1 MTTSLSIHHPKKF
14 IALSTAVFLMLT
26 PFTSRAADLTIIVNN
41 VQQEDGQ
48 IMLGLFN
55 GAEGFPKT
63 SSHGTSAPAKERNTA
78 GQVLLTVKGLAPG
91 QYAASSYH
99 DLDGNSKLSTNMMGM
114 PTEPYGFFNNAR
126 GMFGPPTFKD
136 AAILVGSEDLT
147 IEITVK

>member
-1 MTTSLSIHHPKKF
+1 MTTRLPIHHPGSF
-14 IALSTAVFLMLT
+14 AALSMAVCMLLT
-26 PFTSRAADLTIIVNN
+26 PLASSAADLTIIVNN
-41 VQQEDGQ
+41 VQQEDGK

-63 SSHGTSAPAKERNTA
+63 SSHGTSTPAKERNTA
-78 GQVLLTVKGLAPG
+78 GQVLLTLKGLAPG

-114 PTEPYGFFNNAR
+114 PTEPYGFSNNAR